1 MPVEE
6 KKPSLEGLTL
16 LYLRS
21 KRRWSQKELAARL
34 GLADPKQISR
44 YETGE
49 NPLRREQL
57 DICVA
62 PLGYPPEAVDALLF
76 IGGLIV
82 SEAAEEPA
90 SPVALTPEDRRGVDR
105 AALAAAWMMVDDL
118 REELRREKRRR
129 KAEAAR
135 QEAQEL
141 WARMKSATR
150 QERRE
155 LVTVFPEFRN
165 WALAERVCEAS
176 VRAAAHKPEE
186 ALDLANLAL
195 FIAGRVPGD
204 ESWRSRLEGYC
215 WAHVGNARRVANDF
229 AGADKAF
236 ARAWDLWKA
245 GALSDPNLLPEWR
258 LLDLEASLRRAERR
272 FSEALALLDRARVA
286 AGDSD
291 PVTIARILL
300 IKEHVFDQMGEIRS
314 ALVTLAEA
322 KPFVE
327 ISGDPRLLFALHF
340 NTADNLCHLGQ
351 YREAAERL
359 TQVRELAIRQSNE
372 LDLVRVVW
380 LEARVAAG
388 QGRREQAIAGLE
400 QVRQDFTGRELPYDA
415 ALVSLDLAVLWLE
428 VGCTAKVREMVGA
441 IAWIF
446 RAQKISREAVAALI
460 LFRDAAE
467 RETATVGLAQQV
479 ITEIK
484 RARRSASPQA

>member
-1 MPVEE
+1 
-6 KKPSLEGLTL
+6 LTL

-155 LVTVFPEFRN
+155 LVIVFPEFRN

-195 FIAGRVPGD
+195 FIAGRVPGG

-215 WAHVGNARRVANDF
+215 WAHIGNARRVANDL

-236 ARAWDLWKA
+236 ARAWECWRA
-245 GALSDPNLLPEWR
+245 GAVSDPSLLPEWR
-258 LLDLEASLRRAERR
+258 LLNLEASLRRAERR
-272 FSEALALLDRARVA
+272 FSEALELLDGAKA
-286 AGDSD
+286 AVGGDN
-291 PVTIARILL
+291 PLAMARILL
-300 IKEHVFDQMGEIRS
+300 KKEHVFNQMGEAES
-314 ALVTLAEA
+314 ALTTLAEA
-322 KPFVE
+322 APFVAA
-327 ISGDPRLLFALHF
+327 SNDPRLLFAFHF
-340 NTADNLCHLGQ
+340 NTADNFCHIGE
-351 YREAAERL
+351 YRKAEDRL
-359 TQVRELAIRQSNE
+359 PQVRELAVRQGNE
-372 LDLVRVVW
+372 LDLIRVLW

-388 QGRREQAIAGLE
+388 QERKEEAVASLE
-400 QVRQDFTGRELPYDA
+400 QVRQSFTARGLPYDT
-415 ALVSLDLAVLWLE
+415 ALASLDLAVLWLKAGRNLE
-428 VGCTAKVREMVGA
+428 VREVAQAMT
-441 IAWIF
+441 WIF
-446 RAQKISREAVAALI
+446 HAQGVSREALAALA
-460 LFRDAAE
+460 LFRDAAQ
-467 RETATVGLAQQV
+467 RETATLDLAQQV
-479 ITEIK
+479 IVELK
-484 RARRSASPQA
+484 KARRSASPQPQRQRGRG